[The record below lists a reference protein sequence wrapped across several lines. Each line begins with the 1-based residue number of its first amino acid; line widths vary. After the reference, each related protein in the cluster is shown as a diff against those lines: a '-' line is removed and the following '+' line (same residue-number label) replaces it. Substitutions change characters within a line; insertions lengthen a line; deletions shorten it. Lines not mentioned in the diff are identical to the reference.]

1 MKPPSRD
8 AYVSQW
14 GYGEKQLISISK
26 VRSFTSICWSRADV
40 QWPESLSAQHQPH
53 LMLPNSTRP
62 SQPPRQQ
69 LRWPC
74 SGRVCTARYAT
85 VNGAR
90 DRMSKS
96 NQIFTARCFLF
107 HHQSTTVCPF
117 FHSLTWQHS
126 RQWRPT
132 RSPAELQKLSWVA
145 MTRRT
150 RPQLAEASPTPAA
163 HVAEP
168 SPAKAA
174 LSQL

>member
-85 VNGAR
+85 VNAPR
-90 DRMSKS
+90 DRMSII
-96 NQIFTARCFLF
+96 NRVTTARCFSSLF
-107 HHQSTTVCPF
+107 TNHMTTPIHNCEPT
-117 FHSLTWQHS
+117 SLTLQYPHLWHLIH
-126 RQWRPT
+126 
-132 RSPAELQKLSWVA
+132 SPAERQKRSSA
-145 MTRRT
+145 GMTRRT
-150 RPQLAEASPTPAA
+150 RPRLAEELPTPVA

-168 SPAKAA
+168 
-174 LSQL
+174 